1 MGLETFFLYGTLIS
15 IAGHHVVWTS
25 EPSPEQ
31 LENEKYWETQ
41 IKLGELQRKNEENL
55 KNVA

>member
-15 IAGHHVVWTS
+15 IAGHHVIWTS

-31 LENEKYWETQ
+31 LENEKYLETQ
-41 IKLGELQRKNEENL
+41 TNL
-55 KNVA
+55 WESQ